1 MYLMRLGAPGA
12 EKPVARVDD
21 EHYVDLS
28 DVLGDR
34 GGELGGDFGEVFFG
48 AGGIDRIRPVVAER
62 TAAGQ
67 VERFA
72 GERIG
77 APITRPHQILAIG
90 LNYRDHAAET
100 GSKVPTEPILFTKS
114 PNTLVGPNDDVR
126 IPRGST
132 KPDWEVELGVVIGH
146 RCSYLESV
154 DEARAA
160 MPDVEWIAADV
171 RDPKSIAGL
180 AKGADRMVIA
190 LGSNSFRDPTNKP
203 EEVDEGG
210 VARLAALAK
219 AANLKHVVLVSSAG
233 VTRAQP
239 GGEGFAKL
247 MYGVMSAKLRGED
260 ALRNSGVPYTVLRP
274 VGLWDKPPG
283 QYGIALVPGDP
294 PITAMI
300 SRSDV
305 AAVAVHALVDPAA
318 RNKTVVILNVAQ
330 PQVDGWKSAF
340 AAVPGP

>member
-1 MYLMRLGAPGA
+1 MRRSESVGFERRHVVAVAALLLLGPAMAGLAAAQEGAP
-12 EKPVARVDD
+12 KPPP
-21 EHYVDLS
+21 
-28 DVLGDR
+28 VLPSMK
-34 GGELGGDFGEVFFG
+34 GETV
-48 AGGIDRIRPVVAER
+48 VVAGATGR
-62 TAAGQ
+62 TGKVVVQ
-67 VERFA
+67 LLREQ
-72 GERIG
+72 G
-77 APITRPHQILAIG
+77 A
-90 LNYRDHAAET
+90 
-100 GSKVPTEPILFTKS
+100 KV
-114 PNTLVGPNDDVR
+114 
-126 IPRGST
+126 RGFSR
-132 KPDWEVELGVVIGH
+132 K
-146 RCSYLESV
+146 V

-171 RDPKSIAGL
+171 RDPKSLEGI

-247 MYGVMSAKLRGED
+247 MYGVMSAKLRGEE
-260 ALRNSGVPYTVLRP
+260 ALRSSGVPYTVLRP